1 MDNMIYCN
9 NCGRIGHQYHQC
21 KLPIT
26 SYGVIVFKI
35 SPEKE
40 VKYLLIRRKDT
51 LGYVDFI
58 RGKYTY
64 NNMAHIANMLQEM
77 TLDEKKRLCNEDFKQ
92 LWNNMWGV
100 NSKSGGFQRI
110 EEKTSSE
117 KLQHLKDGVKI
128 LNKSTNKY
136 MVTTLKDLIEQTNT
150 YWTEPEWGFP
160 KGRRNHLELDIEC
173 ALREWEEETGYNRC
187 SIDLIQN
194 LSPFE
199 ETFTGSNYK
208 SYKHKYYI
216 GLFVSDTELE
226 NDGKDQYD
234 KTEVGKLEWKTYSQ
248 CRDAIRPYNIE
259 KLRILDTVEKIVKKY
274 ILGGT

>member
-26 SYGVIVFKI
+26 SYGVIAFKI
-35 SPEKE
+35 TENKE

-58 RGKYTY
+58 RGKYTH
-64 NNMAHIANMLQEM
+64 NNMQHIMNMLQEM
-77 TLDEKKRLCNEDFKQ
+77 TIDEKKRLCGEDFKV

-100 NSKSGGFQRI
+100 NSKSGGYQRI
-110 EEKTSSE
+110 EEKSSAE
-117 KLQHLKDGVKI
+117 KLQQLKDGVSV
-128 LNKSTNKY
+128 LNRNTNNY
-136 MVTTLKDLIEQTNT
+136 TMITLNDLIKITNT
-150 YWTEPEWGFP
+150 EWLEPEWGFP

-173 ALREWEEETGYNRC
+173 ALREWEEETGYKRS

-208 SYKHKYYI
+208 SYKHKYYLA
-216 GLFVSDTELE
+216 LFLGEDEATNNNLE
-226 NDGKDQYD
+226 ENYD
-234 KTEVGKLEWKTYSQ
+234 KTEVGKLEWKTYKESKEI
-248 CRDAIRPYNIE
+248 IRPYNIE
-259 KLRILDTVEKIVKKY
+259 KLRILETVQQIVTKH
-274 ILGGT
+274 IL